1 MYHDFN
7 SLSHT
12 DSSDFERVELA
23 AVESL
28 TYRQDWPKK
37 AASVSALVLKYF
49 ALVNIEAWVVAL
61 WVNS

>member
-49 ALVNIEAWVVAL
+49 ALVNIEA
-61 WVNS
+61 